1 MTARLSAQHE
11 RADGPH
17 QKTRAEGHQRKHQR
31 REFAPTWEKSARD
44 CRRVVS
50 EDLEIVHL
58 QRIPAGDADH
68 GPESQCA
75 GGLYCGHRFG

>member
-1 MTARLSAQHE
+1 MIDISAQHD
-11 RADGPH
+11 RAEGPH

-31 REFAPTWEKSARD
+31 RKFVPTGEESARD

-58 QRIPAGDADH
+58 QKIPAGDADH
-68 GPESQCA
+68 GPESTCGGELQC
-75 GGLYCGHRFG
+75 G